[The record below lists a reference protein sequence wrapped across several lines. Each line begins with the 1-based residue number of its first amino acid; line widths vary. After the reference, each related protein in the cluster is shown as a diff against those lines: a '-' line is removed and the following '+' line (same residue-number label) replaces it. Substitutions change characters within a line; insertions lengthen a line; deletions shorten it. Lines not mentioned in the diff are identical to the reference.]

1 MLASTDFSHDLEL
14 FRTEAEGAL
23 QFFYAWDAVH
33 AVAAEDRKVHRLLNQ
48 APMLWNTSLAALQTS
63 TFIALGRLFDP
74 DTNNHSITR
83 LLSKAHS
90 NLGMFSKESL
100 AERKR
105 KQSENADEWL
115 PEYLN
120 TVYVP
125 TSDDFRRLK
134 RHLAQRRKI
143 YEANYKPLRHKVFAH
158 RGVSSQAEV
167 ADLYAKTNIRELQQ
181 LLVFLRRLHE
191 TLWQLYFNGHKP
203 VLRPARFSV
212 QRILDQPSP
221 NPKRAALQER
231 LVHEV
236 RSFLKAHS
244 TDA

>member
-1 MLASTDFSHDLEL
+1 MPSSADFANELEL

-23 QFFYAWDAVH
+23 QFFYSWDAVH
-33 AVAAEDRKVHRLLNQ
+33 AVAAEDRKIHRLLNQ

-74 DTNNHSITR
+74 DTSNHSATR
-83 LLSKAHS
+83 LLLTAGA
-90 NLGMFSKESL
+90 NLGMFSKECL

-105 KQSENADEWL
+105 KQSENADRWL
-115 PEYLN
+115 PEYLK

-125 TSDDFRRLK
+125 SSEDFRRLK
-134 RHLAQRRKI
+134 RHLAIRRKI

-158 RGVSSQAEV
+158 RVASSQAEV

-203 VLRPARFSV
+203 VLRPARYAV

-221 NPKRAALQER
+221 NPQRAALQER

-244 TDA
+244 RDA